1 MTPCVQEPPRRRFT
15 LRFKDGSSK
24 TVCAEKIAR
33 PSSHKPYYVLTR
45 DTETVA
51 EYAGEDVSGWC
62 LDDTDG

>member
-33 PSSHKPYYVLTR
+33 PSGPKPYYVLTR

-51 EYAGEDVSGWC
+51 EYAREDVSGWC